1 MSPIRTGL
9 TASVLSLTLAVS
21 GSLGSAAAQ
30 SPGAATGNAYG
41 GLRGLQSA
49 WLRVSPS
56 RSLILALELP
66 FPVAR
71 ERCSNNR
78 GYFGWVLTGVENFE
92 PIYIRRN
99 GTFNGTA
106 KSRYTDLGSRFEERA
121 VVRGTITPAR
131 ASGTVQGTVRIVR
144 PSGLVVRC
152 TFGPQHWTLF
162 N

>member
-1 MSPIRTGL
+1 MSPIRSGL

-131 ASGTVQGTVRIVR
+131 ATGTVQGTVRIVR
-144 PSGLVVRC
+144 PTGLVVRC
-152 TFGPQHWTLF
+152 TFGPQRWTLF

>member
-1 MSPIRTGL
+1 MPSNRTVL
-9 TASVLSLTLAVS
+9 TASVLSLALALG
-21 GSLGSAAAQ
+21 GSLGSASAQ
-30 SPGAATGNAYG
+30 APGAATGHSYG
-41 GLRGLQSA
+41 GVRGLESA
-49 WLRVSPS
+49 WLRVDPS

-66 FPVAR
+66 YPVAR
-71 ERCSNNR
+71 DRCSNRR

-92 PIYIRRN
+92 PIHIRRN
-99 GTFNGTA
+99 GTFDGIA
-106 KSRYTDLGSRFEERA
+106 RSRYTDLGSRFEERA

-144 PSGLVVRC
+144 PGGLVVRC